1 MFNQIRLLKVKNILT
16 SQSFR
21 LIDFLFYIF
30 YTIFGKNQ
38 INLNIFRENMTDNQ
52 WKIFC
57 DFKYDLKKMVVKW
70 NEQSPN
76 LVDLQKHAAKIAK
89 TPDYPF
95 ETPIVYNLALEEI
108 SKNDEIKL
116 IVIGDNPG
124 KDEQLARNNKYLVG
138 QAGKIAEGFFK
149 RNESLGIDFRKNVII
164 LNKTPIHSAK
174 TSQLKTIAKSG
185 GEKISELIKE
195 SQIWMAKRTAQL
207 HIELN
212 RQTSDENKTELWLV
226 GYSELKDKGLFL
238 HYRDELKKSYFIDE
252 ISKSEWQNV
261 LVFQHFSMNRFT
273 IDLKNFME
281 KNCINCEID
290 RKILRELGKI
300 HRNEIFGD

>member
-1 MFNQIRLLKVKNILT
+1 
-16 SQSFR
+16 
-21 LIDFLFYIF
+21 
-30 YTIFGKNQ
+30 
-38 INLNIFRENMTDNQ
+38 MTDNQ

-57 DFKYDLKKMVVKW
+57 DFKNDLKKMITKW
-70 NEQSPN
+70 QELFPN
-76 LVDLQKHAAKIAK
+76 LKDLQKQAAIIAK

-124 KDEQLARNNKYLVG
+124 KDEQLAKNNKYLVG

-174 TSQLKTIAKSG
+174 TSQLKTIARLG
-185 GEKISELIKE
+185 GEKISEFIKE

-207 HIELN
+207 HIEMNNQIL
-212 RQTSDENKTELWLV
+212 QENQTELWLV
-226 GYSELKDKGLFL
+226 GYSELKEKGLFL
-238 HYRDELKKSYFIDE
+238 NYRDELKKYYSADDK
-252 ISKSEWQNV
+252 SKSNWQK
-261 LVFQHFSMNRFT
+261 VFVYQHFSMNRFT
-273 IDLKNFME
+273 IDLKNYIE
-281 KNCINCEID
+281 KKIDNCKID
-290 RKILRELGKI
+290 RKILHELGQI
-300 HRNEIFGD
+300 HRTEIFGD

>member
-1 MFNQIRLLKVKNILT
+1 
-16 SQSFR
+16 
-21 LIDFLFYIF
+21 
-30 YTIFGKNQ
+30 
-38 INLNIFRENMTDNQ
+38 MTDNQ

-57 DFKYDLKKMVVKW
+57 DFKNDLKKMVTKW
-70 NEQSPN
+70 QELFPN
-76 LVDLQKHAAKIAK
+76 LKDLQKQAAIIAK

-124 KDEQLARNNKYLVG
+124 KDEQLAKNNKYLVG

-174 TSQLKTIAKSG
+174 TSQLKTIARLG
-185 GEKISELIKE
+185 GEKISEFIKE

-207 HIELN
+207 HIEMNNQIL
-212 RQTSDENKTELWLV
+212 QENQTELWLV
-226 GYSELKDKGLFL
+226 GYSELKEKGLFL
-238 HYRDELKKSYFIDE
+238 NYRDELKKYYSVDYK
-252 ISKSEWQNV
+252 SKSNWQKV
-261 LVFQHFSMNRFT
+261 FVFQHFSMNRFT
-273 IDLKNFME
+273 IDLKNYIE
-281 KNCINCEID
+281 KKIDNCKID
-290 RKILRELGKI
+290 REILHELGQI
-300 HRNEIFGD
+300 HRTEIFGD